1 MANQVSLLL
10 DTHVLLW
17 WLAGSSRLPQGAR
30 SAIGGS
36 PAVYVSAATAWEI
49 AIKTSQGKL
58 DFPAS
63 LGEQLLQN
71 QFQPLPIS
79 IPHAMA
85 AAALPLH
92 HRDPF
97 DRMLIAQARM
107 ESLTLLTSD
116 ARLKAYDAAVL
127 LV

>member
-1 MANQVSLLL
+1 VSLLL

-17 WLAGSSRLPQGAR
+17 WLAASSRLPQAAR
-30 SAIGGS
+30 DAIG
-36 PAVYVSAATAWEI
+36 ACEDVYVSAATAWEI
-49 AIKTSQGKL
+49 AIKSSQGKL
-58 DFPAS
+58 DFPGG
-63 LGEQLLQN
+63 LEEQLLEN

-116 ARLKAYDAAVL
+116 AKLKAYDAAVL

>member
-1 MANQVSLLL
+1 MSLLL

-17 WLAGSSRLPQGAR
+17 WLAGSSRLPQAAR
-30 SAIGGS
+30 NAIAGS
-36 PAVYVSAATAWEI
+36 PVVYVSAATAWEI

-63 LGEQLLQN
+63 LEEQLLQN
-71 QFQPLPIS
+71 HFQPLPIS

-92 HRDPF
+92 HRDLF
-97 DRMLIAQARM
+97 YRMLIAQARL